1 MKRAKHNRSYWRS
14 LYDNQ
19 KNRSYSTVPA
29 PADRDNTLWSARIVF
44 INDNIKTFGEEGE
57 LRLNIIFSI
66 PDPFIVLA
74 HRTEFITDSHFKPI
88 EEAKTGGLMKKYYA
102 QFLYLHYL
110 WRKQS
115 LLTLLACR
123 NRRLRHKCRT
133 ATAL

>member
-1 MKRAKHNRSYWRS
+1 MKRAKRNRSYWRS

-57 LRLNIIFSI
+57 LRVNIIFSI

-88 EEAKTGGLMKKYYA
+88 EEAKTGGLMKKIM
-102 QFLYLHYL
+102 
-110 WRKQS
+110 
-115 LLTLLACR
+115 R
-123 NRRLRHKCRT
+123 NSYTYIIYGGSSHCLRCWPAGT
-133 ATAL
+133 DD